1 MSEKLKRSTR
11 RKSGNMN
18 LPNRLS
24 LARIVVVPIILLFML
39 FPYEQFGVIVP
50 VFSFG
55 FVEVSVVNI
64 IVFFLFLFASLT
76 DWLDGF
82 LARRL
87 KMVTSFGKFIDPIAD
102 KLLTTTLFIVY
113 AWQGVIP
120 VVPVVLMIWRDVV
133 VDGVRMISAEKGKVV
148 AAGILGK
155 IKTGSQMVTIILVT
169 INNLPF
175 ELLNIPISSIMLWF
189 ATFVSIFSG
198 ISYVFQAKDIIL
210 ESK

>member
-55 FVEVSVVNI
+55 FVEVSVVNV

-102 KLLTTTLFIVY
+102 KLLTTTLFVTY
-113 AWQGVIP
+113 SWQGVIP
-120 VVPVVLMIWRDVV
+120 LVPVVLMVWRDVV
-133 VDGVRMISAEKGKVV
+133 VDGVRMISAEKGKVI

-155 IKTGSQMVTIILVT
+155 IKTGSQMITIILIT

-175 ELLNIPISSIMLWF
+175 ELLNIPLSSIMLWF

-198 ISYVFQAKDIIL
+198 IAYVYQAKDIIL